1 MAAMRDARSERG
13 AVLIE
18 FALVF
23 PLLLLV
29 TLGII
34 DFGLMFQRYEVLTN
48 AAREGARVSVLSGY
62 SSDDV
67 ETRVEQ
73 YLQATSLSDL
83 TVNTSVAAPST
94 VNLGGSCITVI
105 AVTVS
110 FDHEWSFVGGII
122 TYFGGS
128 MGTKTLTATSTMR
141 SETPAA
147 TCP

>member
-1 MAAMRDARSERG
+1 MAPVRRVGSERG

-23 PLLLLV
+23 PLLLLT

-34 DFGLMFQRYEVLTN
+34 DFGLLFQRYEVLTN
-48 AAREGARVSVLSGY
+48 AAREGARVAVLPGY
-62 SSDDV
+62 SSADV
-67 ETRVEQ
+67 EDRVEQ
-73 YLQATSLSDL
+73 YLQATSLSAT
-83 TVNTSVAAPST
+83 TVTTTVAAPTT
-94 VNLGGSCITVI
+94 VDLGPSCITVI

-110 FDHEWSFVGGII
+110 FDHEYAFVGGIMS
-122 TYFGGS
+122 YFGSS

-147 TCP
+147 SCP

>member
-1 MAAMRDARSERG
+1 MAAMKAVRSERG

-23 PLLLLV
+23 PLFLLV

-48 AAREGARVSVLSGY
+48 AAREGARISVLPGY

-83 TVNTSVAAPST
+83 SVNTSVAAPTT
-94 VNLGGSCITVI
+94 VDLGGSCITVI

-110 FDHEWSFVGGII
+110 FDHEYAFVGGII
-122 TYFGGS
+122 NYFGES
-128 MGTKTLTATSTMR
+128 LGTKTLTATSTMR
-141 SETPAA
+141 SEMPAA
-147 TCP
+147 ACP